1 MRKPYFPYKK
11 GDPQPL
17 RVQVE
22 RRVRFEEV
30 DQLGMV
36 WHGRYASYFEDVRS
50 AAGERY
56 GIGYMDFY
64 NNRVVAPVRIIHMD
78 FHHPLRFNET
88 ITIESILHWT
98 EAARIN
104 IEYIIL
110 NSAGRLATTG
120 YTVQVL
126 IDGENNLLLIPP
138 SFYREFREKW
148 RQGQLT

>member
-1 MRKPYFPYKK
+1 MRKPYFTQRQ

-36 WHGRYASYFEDVRS
+36 WHGRYASYFEDARS
-50 AAGERY
+50 VAGERY
-56 GIGYMDFY
+56 GIGYMNFY
-64 NNRVVAPVRIIHMD
+64 SNRVVAPVRIIHTD

-104 IEYIIL
+104 IEYVIR
-110 NSAGRLATTG
+110 NREGRVATTG
-120 YTVQVL
+120 YTVQVF
-126 IDGENNLLLIPP
+126 IDEENNLLLVPP
-138 SFYREFREKW
+138 PFYQEFREKW
-148 RQGQLT
+148 RRGQV

>member
-1 MRKPYFPYKK
+1 MRKPYFSYRK

-17 RVQVE
+17 RLQVE

-30 DQLGMV
+30 DQLDMV
-36 WHGRYASYFEDVRS
+36 WHGRYASYFEDARS

-64 NNRVVAPVRIIHMD
+64 NNRVIAPVRIIHMD

-88 ITIESILHWT
+88 ITIESVFHWT

-110 NSAGRLATTG
+110 NSEGRLATTG

-126 IDGENNLLLIPP
+126 IDEKNNLLLIPP
-138 SFYREFREKW
+138 PFYREFREKW